1 MGKDMTDSKVRVK
14 AELREFDCYWS
25 GQSALSGADDLY
37 INHQIE
43 ADPDRYRNEILCL
56 LEQLS
61 VHQLGQSKLYE
72 KFAQPDGMN
81 FWWTGPFAEKNYINS
96 PHLSDLVRL
105 AALDH
110 LRQDQN
116 LELVSCGDGLT
127 GANRRAVR
135 HLFAGEDASF
145 RWRFVLWGLSAF
157 PIRLISAA
165 RYGLRLAWQYGRAWL
180 EPSRACR
187 PAISDRPQ
195 IVLATFL
202 DRIQPAANPIGFV
215 SDHWVNLDKVLGP
228 SLETSQVHF
237 VHLTWRVSNLDEA
250 LEMVQQCNKM
260 SSSSMVTHELLE
272 ARMGIGLL
280 LSAFLTF
287 MRLAFGNIALL
298 RPIIT
303 YFYRSNLNRA
313 ALSLVWKDLMSSIFG
328 AGLLSGIVWY
338 KLWVRVFGDL
348 GDCRLSIYFQENL
361 FWERGFVSLSRR
373 NGANV
378 MGVAMSPIGYWD
390 FRYINHTCNNLFKA
404 AFEPSICM
412 ANGPLSL
419 KRLQGASFAKT
430 EFVPSE
436 ALRYAFL
443 SDLPQSTYD
452 AKHHKAYENLII
464 VGSISDDDT
473 QEMFEMLSVSN
484 LFATDKIAYRPHP
497 GCGFKAPEGVQI
509 LSIEDSLIDQVAAH
523 DVALVSVITNAA
535 LDVLLTSRKPVFF
548 KSLTTLDFGPLFG
561 LGLPTCHSAETF
573 ALQLKTNGK
582 NQSDRFDIGQFFFFN
597 SEPTY
602 WKQALRQALEGTPS
616 RSGDQN
622 GV

>member
-1 MGKDMTDSKVRVK
+1 MVHDMTDSKVRVK
-14 AELREFDCYWS
+14 AELREYDCYWA
-25 GQSALSGADDLY
+25 GQSTISGADDLS

-43 ADPDRYRNEILCL
+43 ADPDKYRNEVLSL
-56 LEQLS
+56 LEGLS
-61 VHQLGQSKLYE
+61 VHQLGHSKLYE

-127 GANRRAVR
+127 GANLRAIQD
-135 HLFAGEDASF
+135 LFADEDASF
-145 RWRFVLWGLSAF
+145 RWRFVLRGLCAF
-157 PIRLISAA
+157 PVRLISAT
-165 RYGLRLAWQYGRAWL
+165 RHGLRLGRQHWRAWFQ
-180 EPSRACR
+180 PSRASR
-187 PAISDRPQ
+187 PAMSDRPK

-237 VHLTWRVSNLDEA
+237 VHLTWRVSNLDKAMEA
-250 LEMVQQCNKM
+250 VQQCNDM
-260 SSSSMVTHELLE
+260 SSSPMVTHELLE
-272 ARMGIGLL
+272 ARMDIGLL
-280 LSAFLTF
+280 LSAFFAFLR
-287 MRLAFGNIALL
+287 MAFGNIVLL
-298 RPIIT
+298 RPIMT
-303 YFYRSNLNRA
+303 YFYRSNLSRA
-313 ALSLVWKDLMSSIFG
+313 ALPLVWKDLMSSIFG

-338 KLWVRVFGDL
+338 KLWARVFGDL
-348 GDCRLSIYFQENL
+348 GNCRLSIYFQENL
-361 FWERGFVSLSRR
+361 FWERGLVSLSRR

-378 MGVAMSPIGYWD
+378 LGAAMSPIGYWD
-390 FRYINHTCNNLFKA
+390 FRYINHPCNNLLKA

-419 KRLQGASFAKT
+419 ERLQGASFAKT

-443 SDLPQSTYD
+443 SDLPPAAHD
-452 AKHHKAYENLII
+452 AKHHNASENLIV
-464 VGSISDDDT
+464 VGSISDSDT
-473 QEMFEMLSVSN
+473 QQMFEMLRVSN
-484 LFATDKIAYRPHP
+484 LFATNKVSYRPHP
-497 GCGFKAPEGVQI
+497 GCAFKAPEGVQV
-509 LSIEDSLIDQVAAH
+509 LSIEDSLIDQVVAH

-535 LDVLLTSRKPVFF
+535 LDVLLTCQKPVFF
-548 KSLTTLDFGPLFG
+548 KSLTTLDLGPLFG

-582 NQSDRFDIGQFFFFN
+582 NQFDRFDSGKFFFFN
-597 SEPTY
+597 SEPKY
-602 WKQALRQALEGTPS
+602 WKQAIRQALEGKP
-616 RSGDQN
+616 D
-622 GV
+622 